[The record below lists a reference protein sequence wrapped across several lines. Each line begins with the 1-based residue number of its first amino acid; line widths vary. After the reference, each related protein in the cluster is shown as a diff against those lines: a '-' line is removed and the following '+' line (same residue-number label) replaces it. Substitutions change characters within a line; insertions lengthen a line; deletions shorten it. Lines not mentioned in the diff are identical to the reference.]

1 MEGKRLQEAVQK
13 AVVEAN
19 LSEKLPELHQKLFE
33 GGVLIRM
40 SETKLEEL
48 KARGLIKD
56 FGLPHRRVEGSEE
69 IYIDRPLRFAAT
81 PEVLTVEQWELLQKL
96 VWGVEEAL
104 KVCRD
109 LYQGDPRRFHA
120 YVGRATS
127 LENTEPIP
135 DSGYESAMPRGRWD
149 IYWVRSK
156 LGLKPKILDINL
168 MGITPFLSA
177 VALPIFVETI
187 GSHIKLPN
195 HILDWGTID
204 IDVAFEE
211 WFRCFDQWAR
221 YFGKPRIYQPTIGQV
236 VGEGSHSRPEHDLL
250 MGLLQ
255 DHLRGKNA
263 HVVIHETLERRGRMV
278 WGEGEDGKMV
288 PLDMVVRNI
297 ASRQEYHQPFPESEG
312 ERHGM
317 EVLAEAQRDGLC
329 CTLPAI
335 GSLVLDSHGWSY
347 VLRSEPFR
355 KVFERKVGPD
365 VYRLVRDALPVA
377 GSVVGGYLVF
387 EDGLLIHKEEVPEKE
402 LGQKWGFA
410 KLNDSS
416 GSRGVMQITSKTVSK
431 VWDVPPHLGATLFE
445 RVEPPVEE
453 IITLIEGGTSGVV
466 KARRKDNIYVASG
479 RLVGVGCARTEDMSY
494 MIHGGEMTSQAPA
507 VIVREK

>member
-1 MEGKRLQEAVQK
+1 MEGEKLQEAVQK

-19 LSEKLPELHQKLFE
+19 LGEKLPELHQKLFE

-40 SETKLEEL
+40 SETKLEKL
-48 KARGLIKD
+48 KARGLMKD
-56 FGLPHRRVEGSEE
+56 FGFPHRRVEGSKE

-81 PEVLTVEQWELLQKL
+81 PEVLTVEQWELLRKL

-109 LYQGDPRRFHA
+109 LYQRDPRRFHA
-120 YVGRATS
+120 YVGQATS

-135 DSGYESAMPRGRWD
+135 DSGYEAAMPRGRWD
-149 IYWVRSK
+149 IYWVGSK
-156 LGLKPKILDINL
+156 SGLKPKILDINL
-168 MGITPFLSA
+168 MGITPFLFA
-177 VALPIFVETI
+177 AALPIFVGTI

-195 HILDWGTID
+195 HILNWGTID
-204 IDVAFEE
+204 AGIAFGE

-221 YFGKPRIYQPTIGQV
+221 HFGKPRIYQPTIGQV

-250 MGLLQ
+250 MGLLRA
-255 DHLRGKNA
+255 HPRGKNA

-278 WGEGEDGKMV
+278 WGEGEDGKMI

-297 ASRQEYHQPFPESEG
+297 ANRQEYHQPFPESEG

-329 CTLPAI
+329 CILPAI

-355 KVFERKVGPD
+355 KVFERKAGPD
-365 VYRLVRDALPVA
+365 VYCLVKDALPVA
-377 GSVVGGYLVF
+377 CSVVGDYLAF
-387 EDGLLIHKEEVPEKE
+387 EDGLLIYKEEISTKE
-402 LGQKWGFA
+402 LRQEWGFA

-416 GSRGVMQITSKTVSK
+416 GSRGVMQITSKTVDN
-431 VWDVPPHLGATLFE
+431 VWDVPPRLGATLSE

-453 IITLIEGGTSGVV
+453 ITTLTENGTSEVV

-479 RLVGVGCARTEDMSY
+479 RLVGVSCTRTEDMSY

-507 VIVREK
+507 VVVRPK